1 MADSYL
7 KKENNKKKAEKAKL
21 KAQRREERKNDNNKG
36 SEPEFMY
43 VDEFGQLTSTP
54 PTERTEI
61 DLEDIQLGAAKIEE
75 EEITKTGIVDFL
87 SDKGYGFIKE
97 NVSKETV
104 FFHVNNID
112 FDIKQGHKV
121 SFEKERGDK
130 GYVAANVK
138 LIK

>member
-21 KAQRREERKNDNNKG
+21 KAQRREERKSDNNKG
-36 SEPEFMY
+36 GEPEFMY

-54 PTERTEI
+54 PTERTKIE
-61 DLEDIQLGAAKIEE
+61 LEDIQLGAAKIEE
-75 EEITKTGIVDFL
+75 EELVKTGVVDFL

-97 NVSKETV
+97 NVSKETI

-138 LIK
+138 LLK